1 MENIDRA
8 SLKLLKRKLIGLV
21 IGLILVLLV
30 IFICNAV
37 YREAEQQPTMGMS
50 DESSIWE
57 SSAGEAILEDYEDT
71 TTENDTQ
78 TLENYINTGS
88 NSDITDVNIV
98 YNQDNNNIYNL
109 DINKDITYL
118 YRDTP
123 EDSNSYKRVY
133 YILLN
138 SGSYTLKVDGDT
150 NLQYNIKLYKDVWS
164 QYTTDMKL
172 LADCKLSYK
181 DIDCNTFDY
190 VYIPEYMNTLTVGT
204 LGTTFD
210 INETQLLE
218 LDGVSANM
226 TLTLNK

>member
-8 SLKLLKRKLIGLV
+8 SLKLLKHKLIGLV

-30 IFICNAV
+30 IFICNVV

-71 TTENDTQ
+71 TTENDAQ

-88 NSDITDVNIV
+88 NSEVTDVNIV
-98 YNQDNNNIYNL
+98 YNQDNNIYSL

-138 SGSYTLKVDGDT
+138 SGSYTLKVDGDA

-218 LDGVSANM
+218 LDGANANM

>member
-1 MENIDRA
+1 MKNIDRA

-30 IFICNAV
+30 IFICNTV

-57 SSAGEAILEDYEDT
+57 SSAGEAILEDYEDI
-71 TTENDTQ
+71 TTENDAQ

-88 NSDITDVNIV
+88 NSEVTDVNIV
-98 YNQDNNNIYNL
+98 YNQDNNIYSL

-218 LDGVSANM
+218 LDGVNANM